1 MTHVEPILSILNIQC
16 QSKFCTVS
24 CITVLLIMKL
34 KKMNFLDE
42 WLWCCWVS
50 QLFCSLSLSYCDN
63 TKMDEY
69 IIPSLT

>member
-1 MTHVEPILSILNIQC
+1 MKHVEPILSILIIQC
-16 QSKFCTVS
+16 QSKLVFLYS
-24 CITVLLIMKL
+24 IMYHCSADYKTK

-42 WLWCCWVS
+42 WLCWVS

-69 IIPSLT
+69 IIPS